1 MSEIASYWVERGWR
15 VTLATWSDPE
25 IEGFYTLSPV
35 VSGMLLH
42 VHSPSSSIFA
52 KARSNIARVFRLR
65 RLLRASQPHAV
76 LSFIHKANVLTIMTA
91 CALPMSIVVSERGS
105 PGQSEEDGTYPW
117 PLLWK
122 LFYTRS
128 DAVGA

>member
-1 MSEIASYWVERGWR
+1 MSEIAGYWAERGWR

-25 IEGFYTLSPV
+25 IEDFYTLSPV

-65 RLLRASQPHAV
+65 RLLRAS
-76 LSFIHKANVLTIMTA
+76 
-91 CALPMSIVVSERGS
+91 
-105 PGQSEEDGTYPW
+105 
-117 PLLWK
+117 
-122 LFYTRS
+122 
-128 DAVGA
+128 